1 MAEVEVLVVVVA
13 GLDVVVAGLDAVVV
27 VVVEVAGLVADFGA
41 AVGLCA
47 KATEAAA
54 QRSANVF
61 NKCVGLM
68 VNDLV
73 ETNCCPSSSGFAL
86 FRRFYLFSKASR
98 GRAEIAALITEE
110 SW

>member
-1 MAEVEVLVVVVA
+1 MVEVDEVLVVVA
-13 GLDVVVAGLDAVVV
+13 GLEVVVAGLGAVVV

-47 KATEAAA
+47 TAREADA

-68 VNDLV
+68 
-73 ETNCCPSSSGFAL
+73 
-86 FRRFYLFSKASR
+86 
-98 GRAEIAALITEE
+98 
-110 SW
+110 